1 MSARQFDQFGP
12 LQAYEYLEP
21 NVILLYFVDAVVV
34 VNLEEEEFIVLR
46 AEGAANPVPPQVD
59 E

>member
-1 MSARQFDQFGP
+1 MSARQFDQFGA

-21 NVILLYFVDAVVV
+21 NVILLYFPTAVVI
-34 VNLEEEEFIVLR
+34 VNLVEEEFIVLH
-46 AEGAANPVPPQVD
+46 ANAQPAQPRPEAD

>member
-12 LQAYEYLEP
+12 LQAYKYLEP

-34 VNLEEEEFIVLR
+34 VNLVEEEFIVLR
-46 AEGAANPVPPQVD
+46 AEGAANQALPQVD

>member
-34 VNLEEEEFIVLR
+34 VNLVEEEFIVLR
-46 AEGAANPVPPQVD
+46 AEGAANPAPQQVD